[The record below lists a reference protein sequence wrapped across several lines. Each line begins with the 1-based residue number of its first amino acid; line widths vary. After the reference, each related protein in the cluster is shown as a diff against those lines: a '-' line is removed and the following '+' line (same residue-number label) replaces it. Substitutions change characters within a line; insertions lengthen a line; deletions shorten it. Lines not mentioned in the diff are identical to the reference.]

1 MCCIIK
7 DVLYKFAYLL
17 LMLLA
22 IFLVNDGLCL
32 RAQSPRPVL
41 DKIAQHSVDL
51 SYMKLSPNGNY
62 FVATEIDE
70 GSNVT
75 LIIGETKRGF
85 KGIRKT
91 NVSKYFFLNDNEII
105 LFYGTVI
112 SRLHIPSGRE
122 SQVNNV
128 KNCEFIEKKKLLLIH
143 YNETKNNSLEILDSQ
158 YALQQR
164 IESVVRWQKT
174 EDEIIVFQ
182 NNTLNKDLLK
192 LDSNGKSFVKIWSSK
207 EDVYSVAK
215 SDIKNDEYIVL
226 VGGINGLKAYY
237 VTDRR
242 NFIELSDDITKGF
255 SNIVIKK
262 SSDTDAVLMTL
273 TKRIKDDQKI
283 VSIWYGSKV
292 DLSDYFY
299 GQEFSS
305 DILWYPRENR
315 VLKLDSDFS
324 GNTPVGSSNLFLR
337 KKINKSKVDV
347 KEGGYIHNQND
358 LHLWNSKTN
367 SNLLFENGRD
377 KLYFDKEGNFILKYA
392 QNEWRLLN
400 TESMVE
406 QVIDMSEKAVPCF
419 TLSNTILWTTEGMVW
434 EQDIFNLKK
443 KIILSVDADHIEIL
457 NKVGISTDL
466 GFNSKHIYVDRKYLL
481 FSCNK
486 ISELK
491 STYVIVQNRKKNII
505 IPETSDRIQY
515 FSYVEKQ
522 KKFVWLEENYNKAP
536 RILVKNGSGVSN
548 VIYST
553 NLHDESVGKI
563 LKKKLFYKGVDN
575 EDFQGSLF
583 YPPNFDVSKKYSVV
597 LWIYEKQQEFTN
609 KYLSLTFKNSRGFSA
624 RLLLE
629 SGYLVYLPDINLDGR
644 GSGLSAL
651 FCINNA
657 LDELSRVEQVDM
669 KKVALMGH
677 SFGGY
682 ETNFIATQSNR
693 FAAFISGAGASD
705 IIHHAYSFNYNFKS
719 PDYYRV
725 ENGQYNMK
733 DGFSENKQKYMEN
746 NPLYSASQ
754 VKAPILLWSG
764 LEDRNVD
771 SEESR
776 TFFNALRKYRKTVVA
791 LFYTDEAHTLSKYAA
806 QKDYTLRMLDWYE
819 YFLKDKKDIPWINKQ
834 MKDAL

>member
-22 IFLVNDGLCL
+22 IFLMNDGLCL
-32 RAQSPRPVL
+32 RAQSPRPEL

-91 NVSKYFFLNDNEII
+91 NVSKYFFLNDDEII
-105 LFYGTVI
+105 LFHGTVI

-128 KNCEFIEKKKLLLIH
+128 KNCEFIEEKKLLLIH
-143 YNETKNNSLEILDSQ
+143 YSEAENNALEILDSQ

-182 NNTLNKDLLK
+182 NNKSTKDLLK
-192 LDSNGKSFVKIWSSK
+192 LDSDGKSFVKIWSSK

-226 VGGINGLKAYY
+226 VGGINGLRAYY

-242 NFIELSDDITKGF
+242 NFILLSDDVTKGF

-262 SSDTDAVLMTL
+262 SSDTDAVFLTL
-273 TKRIKDDQKI
+273 SKRIKDDQKI
-283 VSIWYGSKV
+283 VSIWHGSKV

-324 GNTPVGSSNLFLR
+324 GNTALGRFNLFLR
-337 KKINKSKVDV
+337 KKIDKNKVDV
-347 KEGGYIHNQND
+347 KEAAYIRNQND
-358 LHLWNSKTN
+358 LQLWNSKTN
-367 SNLLFENGRD
+367 TDLLFENSGD
-377 KLYFDKEGNFILKYA
+377 KLYFDKEGSFILKYA
-392 QNEWRLLN
+392 KNEWRLLN

-406 QVIDMSEKAVPCF
+406 KLIDMSEKAVPCF
-419 TLSNTILWTTEGMVW
+419 TMSNTILWTIEGKVW

-466 GFNSKHIYVDRKYLL
+466 GFNFKHTYVDSKYLL
-481 FSCNK
+481 FSCAK
-486 ISELK
+486 INELK
-491 STYVIVQNRKKNII
+491 SSYVMVQNGKKKII
-505 IPETSDRIQY
+505 IPETTGRIQY

-522 KKFVWLEENYNKAP
+522 NRFVWLEENYNKPP
-536 RILVKNGSGVSN
+536 RVLVKKGSEASS

-553 NLHDESVGKI
+553 NLHDQSVGKI
-563 LKKKLFYKGVDN
+563 LKKRLIFKGVDN
-575 EDFQGSLF
+575 EELQGSLF
-583 YPPNFDVSKKYSVV
+583 YPPKFDSTKKYPVV

-609 KYLSLTFKNSRGFSA
+609 KFLSPTFKSRRGFSA

-629 SGYLVYLPDINLDGR
+629 SGYLVYMPDINLDNR
-644 GSGLSAL
+644 GSGISAL

-657 LDELSRVEQVDM
+657 LDELSKVEQVDM

-682 ETNFIATQSNR
+682 ETNFIATQSDR

-705 IIHHAYSFNYNFKS
+705 LIHHAYSFNYNFKS

-725 ENGQYNMK
+725 ENGQYHMK
-733 DGFSENKQKYMEN
+733 DGFSETKQKYINN
-746 NPLYSASQ
+746 NPLYFASQ
-754 VKAPILLWSG
+754 VKAPVLLWSG